1 MRFKPI
7 ASVSRVDEVAAQLR
21 KFVEKGQLAPGARL
35 PGETELAE
43 QFCISRNVLRE
54 AIKRLESIGL
64 LSVKRGLGTFV
75 GDRGTLS
82 ATTKLV
88 RSAMAISPKDVSK
101 VAELRRAIEC
111 EAVRSAAIK
120 ATAQDIEDLRTRYDK
135 ATQSPNLTESMEWDF
150 KFHLKI
156 VEIADNILMRN
167 VMEVIQ
173 EFIYASIFQTSQ
185 ANIGVP
191 AAGDLHVDILEA
203 IAAHDPERA
212 EKAMRTHMDTVL
224 SRLALAKR
232 KAEVTEPAN

>member
-7 ASVSRVDEVAAQLR
+7 ATVSRVDEVAAQLR
-21 KFVEKGQLAPGARL
+21 KFVEKGKLAPGARL

-64 LSVKRGLGTFV
+64 LSVRRGLGTFV

-111 EAVRSAAIK
+111 EAVRSAAQK
-120 ATAQDIEDLRTRYDK
+120 ATAEDMVELRALYDK
-135 ATQSPNLTESMEWDF
+135 ATKGPDATEAMESDF

-173 EFIYASIFQTSQ
+173 EFIYASMHHTS
-185 ANIGVP
+185 
-191 AAGDLHVDILEA
+191 
-203 IAAHDPERA
+203 
-212 EKAMRTHMDTVL
+212 
-224 SRLALAKR
+224 
-232 KAEVTEPAN
+232 